1 MLMDATGEPVTA
13 VGDQFV
19 MHTDRDSLNDRP
31 LGRYDV
37 TIAIATAG
45 SSTKPMRRYP
55 ACDATSTPPSMTM
68 VRSSTC
74 RWSGGCP

>member
-1 MLMDATGEPVTA
+1 MLMDASGGPVTA

-19 MHTDRDSLNDRP
+19 VHSDRESLNDFP

-45 SSTKPMRRYP
+45 SSTKPM
-55 ACDATSTPPSMTM
+55 
-68 VRSSTC
+68 
-74 RWSGGCP
+74 